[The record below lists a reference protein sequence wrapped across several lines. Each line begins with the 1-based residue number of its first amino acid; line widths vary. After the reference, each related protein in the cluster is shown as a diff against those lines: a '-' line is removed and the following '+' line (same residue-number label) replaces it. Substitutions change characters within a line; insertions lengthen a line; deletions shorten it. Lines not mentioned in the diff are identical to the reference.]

1 MFNNDDFEFIK
12 DSQETVPDGLVD
24 ASDYQE
30 MNEQITELLSKTDF
44 TSINGKMEMMMNIMN
59 MFALED
65 GENVDPNATF
75 GVVLALTFHL
85 GNIFSNLQ
93 ESDPEGLADYFEF
106 MKNEML
112 PAMREESSSLPY
124 WEM

>member
-1 MFNNDDFEFIK
+1 MFNNDDFNFIK
-12 DSQETVPDGLVD
+12 ESPDAAPDGLID

-30 MNEQITELLSKTDF
+30 VNERITDLFSKTDF
-44 TSINGKMEMMMNIMN
+44 LSVNGKMEMMMNIMN
-59 MFALED
+59 MFADED

-93 ESDPEGLADYFEF
+93 NSDPEGLAEYFEF
-106 MKNEML
+106 VKNEML

>member
-1 MFNNDDFEFIK
+1 MFNDDDFDFVK
-12 DSQETVPDGLVD
+12 DNNDTVPDGLVD

-30 MNEQITELLSKTDF
+30 MNERITELLSQTDF
-44 TSINGKMEMMMNIMN
+44 SSVNGKMTFMMNVMN
-59 MFALED
+59 MFADED

-85 GNIFSNLQ
+85 NNIFGNLQ
-93 ESDPEGLADYFEF
+93 NSDPEGLTEYFDF
-106 MKNEML
+106 VKNELL
-112 PAMREESSSLPY
+112 PAMREESTSLPY

>member
-1 MFNNDDFEFIK
+1 MFNNDDFDFVK
-12 DSQETVPDGLVD
+12 DSNDTVPDGLID

-30 MNEQITELLSKTDF
+30 MNERITELLSQTDF
-44 TSINGKMEMMMNIMN
+44 SSVNGKMEFMMNVMN
-59 MFALED
+59 MFADED

-85 GNIFSNLQ
+85 NNIFGNLQ
-93 ESDPEGLADYFEF
+93 NSDPEGLTEYFDF
-106 MKNEML
+106 VKNELL
-112 PAMREESSSLPY
+112 PAMKEESTSLPY

>member
-1 MFNNDDFEFIK
+1 MFNNDDFEMIK
-12 DSQETVPDGLVD
+12 KSPDTAPDGLVD

-30 MNEQITELLSKTDF
+30 INEKITEILSETDF
-44 TSINGKMEMMMNIMN
+44 TSINGKMGMMMSIMN
-59 MFALED
+59 LFALED

-93 ESDPEGLADYFEF
+93 ESDPEVLAEYFDF
-106 MKNEML
+106 VKNEML
-112 PAMREESSSLPY
+112 PSMREESSSLPY